1 MKNRAISEKFFNE
14 LKSGKYQNILQ
25 TVKQDDDLIM
35 CLRGDYITIYYKSM
49 RILEISENGE
59 YDVDKNYGII
69 PPNDDT
75 NWIEYFKNAKFAL
88 SSYNKTKQINK
99 LEKEVQQAIV
109 KENNTSSICN
119 ETDYFIIDIEYTQP
133 EFDGRFDALA
143 VYWPK
148 NKRKNGHDL
157 QLAFIEVKAGNNAI
171 GGTSGIVKHY
181 ESVIEFL
188 NNLTK
193 NNEKEQFI
201 QDIEKEELLLATQ
214 QGYSIRFDC
223 GEIRATG
230 RDTMGVKGLVL
241 RDEDTVVSALL
252 IKDKENSSILTI
264 TENGYGKRTRIDEY
278 PLQSRYGKG
287 VINLRCSA
295 KTGAVV
301 SVLSVTTG
309 EELMAITSS
318 GVVIRIAVE
327 DIVLYGRATQGVI
340 IMKVNGKDEKVVSIT
355 RVKSE
360 DSENEEA
367 QIVDENLLQNEE
379 STSIGDINSE
389 EDEIIEETVE

>member
-1 MKNRAISEKFFNE
+1 MKNRAMSEKFFYE
-14 LKSGKYQNILQ
+14 FKSGKYQNILQ

-88 SSYNKTKQINK
+88 NSYNKTKQMNK

-201 QDIEKEELLLATQ
+201 QDIEKVIAQQRDLGLWNIPHNKHEITLSRSTKPQLIFILANYNQNST
-214 QGYSIRFDC
+214 
-223 GEIRATG
+223 
-230 RDTMGVKGLVL
+230 VL
-241 RDEDTVVSALL
+241 RNELNLFPSINKKYSNELPFELKFAT
-252 IKDKENSSILTI
+252 SSFV
-264 TENGYGKRTRIDEY
+264 GYGLYSNGMINIDNI
-278 PLQSRYGKG
+278 LDK
-287 VINLRCSA
+287 
-295 KTGAVV
+295 K
-301 SVLSVTTG
+301 
-309 EELMAITSS
+309 
-318 GVVIRIAVE
+318 
-327 DIVLYGRATQGVI
+327 
-340 IMKVNGKDEKVVSIT
+340 
-355 RVKSE
+355 
-360 DSENEEA
+360 
-367 QIVDENLLQNEE
+367 
-379 STSIGDINSE
+379 
-389 EDEIIEETVE
+389 